1 MFMYMVAGG
10 RSFQKRFHSPHC
22 ASFVALTADVHIRLL
37 VTIYRVRS
45 PKDMF
50 SFLTSDLRPNRPQLD
65 TLAYEIA
72 IATAES
78 AGVTK

>member
-1 MFMYMVAGG
+1 MYVVTGG
-10 RSFQKRFHSPHC
+10 RSFQKRFRSLYW
-22 ASFVALTADVHIRLL
+22 ASFICALTANIHIRFL
-37 VTIYRVRS
+37 VTVYRVRS

-65 TLAYEIA
+65 TLAFEIA